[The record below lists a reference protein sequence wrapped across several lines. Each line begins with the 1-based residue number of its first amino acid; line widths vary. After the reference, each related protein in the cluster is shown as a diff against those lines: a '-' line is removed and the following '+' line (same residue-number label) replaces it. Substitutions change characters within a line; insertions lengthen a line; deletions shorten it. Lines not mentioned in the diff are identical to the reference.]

1 MDLLSA
7 GFGGGLG
14 NPVLALIRTG
24 AAAAGSAQRIRL
36 GGGISTDL
44 GVGKIVVKSK

>member
-14 NPVLALIRTG
+14 NPVLALIRTS
-24 AAAAGSAQRIRL
+24 AATAGNFQRIRL
-36 GGGISTDL
+36 GGRISADL
-44 GVGKIVVKSK
+44 SVGKIVIKCK